1 MTERNPAQAVLQLS
15 TAYWASRCLHV
26 AAELG
31 VADVLGEEPQTA
43 EALAATLGVKADPLG
58 RVLRCLTNYGV
69 FEMQGGRFMHSAASR
84 LLKSD
89 AQPSL
94 RALPRMMGL
103 KMHWD
108 AYGALDHSVRT
119 GEPGVARAV
128 GEGLFDYFE
137 RNPEHGQVFDDAMTA
152 KSFAQIGPA
161 LQAYDFSGFKTIGD
175 IGGGAGHLLEAVLA
189 KVPGAEGVLFDLPP
203 VAERAAARGD
213 PRIRYV
219 GGDFFNDPIPACDA
233 YLMMTVLHD
242 WSDAEAAAIL
252 AQIKRTAPKGAKVL
266 LLECV
271 VGMTTGYD
279 FGKDLDIEMLVM
291 TTGRERTADEWT
303 AVLAAGGW
311 RLTRI
316 APTVSGMSAVIE
328 AEPA

>member
-1 MTERNPAQAVLQLS
+1 MTQPDPAQTILQLS
-15 TAYWASRCLHV
+15 TAYWASRCLHL

-43 EALAATLGVKADPLG
+43 ETLAEALGVKADPLG

-69 FEMQGGRFMHSAASR
+69 FEMADGKFAHSAASR

-89 AQPSL
+89 GHPSL

-108 AYGALDHSVRT
+108 AYGQLEHCLRT
-119 GEPGVARAV
+119 GEPGVDRAT

-137 RNPEHGQVFDDAMTA
+137 RNPAEGRIFDDAMTS

-161 LQAYDFSGFKTIGD
+161 LAAYDFSPFKTIAD
-175 IGGGAGHLLEAVLA
+175 VGGGAGHLLAAVLDA
-189 KVPGAEGVLFDLPP
+189 TPGAEGVLFDLPP
-203 VAERAAARGD
+203 VVERAAERLH

-219 GGDFFNDPIPACDA
+219 GGSFFEDPIPACDA

-242 WSDAEAAAIL
+242 WSDAECAQILAAI
-252 AQIKRTAPKGAKVL
+252 KRGAPAGAKLL
-266 LLECV
+266 LLECG
-271 VGMTTGYD
+271 VGPAPGVH
-279 FGKDLDIEMLVM
+279 FSKNLDIEMLVM
-291 TTGRERTADEWT
+291 TTGRERTAEEWT
-303 AVLAAGGW
+303 GLLADGGW

-316 APTVSGMSAVIE
+316 VPTHGISAIIE

>member
-1 MTERNPAQAVLQLS
+1 MSDRNPAEAILGLS

-31 VADVLGEEPQTA
+31 VADALGEEPQTA
-43 EALAATLGVKADPLG
+43 PALAAALGVKADPLG
-58 RVLRCLTNYGV
+58 RVLRCLTNHGV
-69 FEMQGGRFMHSAASR
+69 FEMAADRFAHNAASR
-84 LLKSD
+84 LLRSD
-89 AQPSL
+89 GRPSL

-108 AYGALDHSVRT
+108 AYGQLEHAVRT
-119 GEPGVARAV
+119 GEPGVDRAT
-128 GEGLFDYFE
+128 GEGLFDYFQ
-137 RNPEHGQVFDDAMTA
+137 RNPDDGRIFDDAMTS

-175 IGGGAGHLLEAVLA
+175 VGGGAGHLLAAVLEA
-189 KVPGAEGVLFDLPP
+189 VPGADGVLFDLPQ
-203 VAERAAARGD
+203 VVERAAERPH

-219 GGDFFNDPIPACDA
+219 GGDFFKDPIPACDA

-242 WSDAEAAAIL
+242 WSDAEAAAII
-252 AQIKRTAPKGAKVL
+252 AQIRRTAPTGAKLL

-271 VGMTTGYD
+271 VGMTDGYD

-291 TTGRERTADEWT
+291 TTGRERTADEWK
-303 AVLAAGGW
+303 AVLADGGW

-316 APTVSGMSAVIE
+316 APTVTGMSAVIE
-328 AEPA
+328 AEVA

>member
-1 MTERNPAQAVLQLS
+1 MSDRNPAEAILGLS

-43 EALAATLGVKADPLG
+43 PALAAALGVEADPLG
-58 RVLRCLTNYGV
+58 RVLRCLTNHGV
-69 FEMQGGRFMHSAASR
+69 FEMTDDGFAHNAASR
-84 LLKSD
+84 LLRSD
-89 AQPSL
+89 GRPSL

-108 AYGALDHSVRT
+108 AYGQLEHAVRT
-119 GEPGVARAV
+119 GEPGVDRAT
-128 GEGLFDYFE
+128 GEGLFDYFQ
-137 RNPEHGQVFDDAMTA
+137 RNPEDGRIFDDAMTS

-175 IGGGAGHLLEAVLA
+175 VGGGAGHLLAAVLEA
-189 KVPGAEGVLFDLPP
+189 VPGADGVLFDLPL
-203 VAERAAARGD
+203 VVERAAERPH

-219 GGDFFNDPIPACDA
+219 GGDFFKDPIPACDA

-242 WSDAEAAAIL
+242 WSDAEAAAII
-252 AQIKRTAPKGAKVL
+252 AQIRKTVPTGAKLL

-271 VGMTTGYD
+271 VGMTDGYD

-291 TTGRERTADEWT
+291 TTGRERTADEWK

-316 APTVSGMSAVIE
+316 APTVTGMSAVIE
-328 AEPA
+328 AEVA